1 MKMSKSESGKLGA
14 EKSAL
19 ISALK
24 KQANIEAY
32 MNDPKKCGHCNSV
45 IDYAGR
51 YKKFCGSSC
60 AASHN
65 NTKRLTVSDKQCL
78 QCKKTIGK
86 TSKYCSV
93 LCQRDFESA
102 GTIRK
107 WLAGEPIT
115 GLSAVRRHIK
125 EQQGG
130 KCAECGITEWNGK
143 AIILELEHKD
153 GNSDNNT
160 PENLCFLC
168 PNCHSQTSTYKG
180 KNKGKGRH
188 SRRTRYQSGKSY

>member
-19 ISALK
+19 ITAQK

-32 MNDPKKCGHCNSV
+32 MIDPKKCGHCESV

-65 NTKRLTVSDKQCL
+65 NTKRLTASDKQCPHC
-78 QCKKTIGK
+78 QKTIGK

-93 LCQRDFESA
+93 RCQKDFESA
-102 GTIRK
+102 ETIRK

-115 GLSAVRRHIK
+115 GLSAIRRYIK
-125 EQQGG
+125 EQQDG
-130 KCAECGITEWNGK
+130 KCAECGIANWNGK
-143 AIILELEHKD
+143 DITLELEHKD
-153 GNSDNNT
+153 GNSDNNST
-160 PENLCFLC
+160 ENLCLLC
-168 PNCHSQTSTYKG
+168 PNCHSQTPTYKA

-188 SRRTRYQSGKSY
+188 SRRERYKNGQSY